1 MTPFEKAER
10 AKQLLD
16 DPLLKEVLQT
26 IRERHVTA
34 LESTAMDDVD
44 AHHNGTLSLQL
55 LKQVKAELMRLIG
68 DAAVIEARNKHD
80 SFIEKT
86 RERFRLR

>member
-16 DPLLKEVLQT
+16 DPLLMEVLQN
-26 IRERHVTA
+26 IRERLVSA
-34 LESTAMDDVD
+34 LESSPIDDVD
-44 AHHNGTLSLQL
+44 THHNGTLSLQI
-55 LKQVKAELMRLIG
+55 LKQIKTELHRFIG
-68 DAAVIEARNKHD
+68 EAAVIEARKKHD

-86 RERFRLR
+86 REFLRPR